1 MHLVVPMWHK
11 NAKHLKNPAKKLSK
25 LCQKD
30 TYFTQKLQ
38 NCRKTKNQCLS
49 PKLQKRNIVV
59 SDILDVQFFFNV
71 VKGGES
77 NL

>member
-1 MHLVVPMWHK
+1 MHLVVLMWHK
-11 NAKHLKNPAKKLSK
+11 KCQTFKKSCKKAK

-38 NCRKTKNQCLS
+38 NCKKTKNQCLS